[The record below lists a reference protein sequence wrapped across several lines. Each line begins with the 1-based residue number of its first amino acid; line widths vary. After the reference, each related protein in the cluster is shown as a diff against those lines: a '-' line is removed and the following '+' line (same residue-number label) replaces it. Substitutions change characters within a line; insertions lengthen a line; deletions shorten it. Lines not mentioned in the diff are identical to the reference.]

1 MIFYKNY
8 DIIVIENKKRGK
20 LNMYRLTQEQIKNM
34 VYSQTPID
42 TIVSTHDL
50 PGGNGIEVRGY
61 AGGDSMTYR
70 FYDNGKV
77 VEK

>member
-1 MIFYKNY
+1 
-8 DIIVIENKKRGK
+8 
-20 LNMYRLTQEQIKNM
+20 MYRLSREQEQIKQM

-50 PGGNGIEVRGY
+50 PNGIEVRGY
-61 AGGDSMTYR
+61 AGGDSVTYR
-70 FYDNGKV
+70 FYDNGTV

>member
-1 MIFYKNY
+1 
-8 DIIVIENKKRGK
+8 
-20 LNMYRLTQEQIKNM
+20 MYRLTQEQIKKM
-34 VYSQTPID
+34 VYSQTPMD